1 MCLKRSD
8 EGRMRSEWNKL
19 VRLRGISPRIM
30 RNEKLRVKRD
40 WRRLSKSLKNR
51 SERSIDEREL
61 NIRNSMKIWNGS
73 VTGIDGIETSNN
85 EVCET
90 SHHKQVLRDSH

>member
-19 VRLRGISPRIM
+19 VRLRGISPRTM
-30 RNEKLRVKRD
+30 RNERSRVKRD

-51 SERSIDEREL
+51 SERSIDELEL
-61 NIRNSMKIWNGS
+61 NIRSFMKIWNGS
-73 VTGIDGIETSNN
+73 VTGIDGIETSRN
-85 EVCET
+85 EVSES
-90 SHHKQVLRDSH
+90 SHHK